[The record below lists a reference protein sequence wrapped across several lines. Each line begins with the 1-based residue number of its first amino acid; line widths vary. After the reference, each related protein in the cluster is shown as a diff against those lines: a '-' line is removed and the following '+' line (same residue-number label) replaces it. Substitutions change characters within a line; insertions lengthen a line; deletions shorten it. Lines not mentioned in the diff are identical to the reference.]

1 MLRKRTEN
9 CQTFPTHNFEK
20 YCEEK
25 SETATI
31 YQIGR
36 YQSERTKQNINT
48 SISNQRKNFCNISS
62 NEDFKNHNNAK
73 ILL

>member
-1 MLRKRTEN
+1 MQTERAEN

-31 YQIGR
+31 HQIGR

-48 SISNQRKNFCNISS
+48 SISNQEKTFIIYQAVRRYKI
-62 NEDFKNHNNAK
+62 K
-73 ILL
+73 ILLN